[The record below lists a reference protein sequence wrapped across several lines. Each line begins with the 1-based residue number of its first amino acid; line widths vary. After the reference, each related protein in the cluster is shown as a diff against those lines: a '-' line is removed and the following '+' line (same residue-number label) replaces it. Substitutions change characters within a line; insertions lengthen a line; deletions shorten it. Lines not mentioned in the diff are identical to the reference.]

1 MKHSSHKK
9 LLVGLGLGLGAILL
23 TGCTANFCSQ
33 HDQAAMAYP
42 YDQGVTV
49 YCTKEEY
56 DIWAAENPEAYQRE
70 KQWSDEAEALGL
82 PRIEGLALE
91 GNALVYKYV
100 PISPEKKTS
109 TTSTAEGTQE
119 TVTYNWDVVTY
130 DAIKFEGSVL
140 QTVIKTGRENGYYI
154 PSVYYFGL
162 LDDYVLKASVAAS
175 FGKTGYQHSADYK
188 AYLNDDNDFKNFVV
202 SLTAHDTSNGWSV
215 SAYDKADTNGSKYFD
230 YTTKTVLKAIDGHPI
245 AIFDTETKYDGTNK
259 GSVLHFGGKMKY
271 SGAVDESGKEVSRKL
286 WGFYDEWNREILEAS
301 ELGFSKLD
309 HYSVPS
315 TDFITAYKSAMG
327 TKVNTIR
334 SCIATR
340 DDNFGHYGSNG
351 DWRVAIQKKDWGYAW
366 SKGFLEGL
374 LVFPVSWLVDTFAY
388 GMDPALS
395 GVGQVWALVFVT
407 LIVRGLLLLVSFRST
422 LSQQKMQALQ
432 PELAKIQAKYPN
444 SNTNQAEKQRLSQEQ
459 MALYKRNKINPF
471 GQILILIVQFP
482 VFICVWSG
490 LQGSAAMSTGSFL
503 NMRLSDTIQS
513 ILFNVQADGWVANAT
528 GWWTALILFLLMA
541 ATQIFSMVLP
551 RIFQKAAAKK
561 VEKLGKNPAQD
572 STNKTMKYMSIA
584 MIGFTIVMGFM
595 LPSAM
600 GIYWLITGIISMAQT
615 LITQLVL
622 MKSRKKVK

>member
-1 MKHSSHKK
+1 MKHLAHKK

-23 TGCTANFCSQ
+23 SGCTANFCSE

-49 YCTKEEY
+49 YCTKDEY
-56 DIWAAENPEAYQRE
+56 DTWVKANPEAYQRE
-70 KQWSDEAEALGL
+70 KTWSDEAEALGM

-100 PISPEKKTS
+100 PISPK
-109 TTSTAEGTQE
+109 Q
-119 TVTYNWDVVTY
+119 TVTKESDGSETTTYDWNVITY
-130 DAIKFEGSVL
+130 DAVKYDGSVL
-140 QTVIKTGRENGYYI
+140 QTVLKNASTTGYYT

-162 LDDYVLKASVAAS
+162 LDDFVLKASIATA
-175 FGKTGYQHSADYK
+175 FGKTGYAASSDYALYYNDAADSSFK
-188 AYLNDDNDFKNFVV
+188 DFVG
-202 SLTAHDTSNGWSV
+202 SLTAHDASTGWTI
-215 SAYDKADTNGSKYFD
+215 SAYDRADTNGSKFYD
-230 YTTKTVLKAIDGHPI
+230 YSTCTIMKNDDDHKTNMI
-245 AIFDTETKYDGTNK
+245 ETLSAYDGNNK

-271 SGAVDESGKEVSRKL
+271 AGPLGESGKEESRKL
-286 WGFYDEWNREILEAS
+286 WSFYDSWNQEIKEMAAK
-301 ELGFSKLD
+301 GHSKLD
-309 HYSVPS
+309 LYSVAS
-315 TDFITAYKSAMG
+315 TDFIAAYKSAMVS
-327 TKVNTIR
+327 KVNTIR

-340 DDNFGHYGSNG
+340 DDYFGHYGSNG

-388 GMDPALS
+388 GMDPALT
-395 GVGQVWALVFVT
+395 GFGQVLALVFVT

-459 MALYKRNKINPF
+459 MSLYKRNKINPF
-471 GQILILIVQFP
+471 GQIIIMIVQFP

-513 ILFNVQADGWVANAT
+513 IIFNVQADGWAANAT

-541 ATQIFSMVLP
+541 GTQIFSMLLP
-551 RIFQKAAAKK
+551 RLFQRAAAKK
-561 VEKLGKNPAQD
+561 VAKLGKNPAQD
-572 STNKTMKYMSIA
+572 SQNKTMKWVSIA

-600 GIYWLITGIISMAQT
+600 GIYWLITGLISMVQT

-622 MKSRKKVK
+622 ANSRKKVK